1 MMASPNVEDTRDGDY
16 GESEDN
22 VHDQLPSVEQTRL
35 FAATILSDYER
46 RNSVLCE
53 IIVLLHSLSMGNT
66 IKLMDNP
73 SARAS
78 RRKCARALPFRLGVC
93 HGNPACSRFERRVYA
108 RHGTSRTN
116 RAIARTGNFASER
129 FRVQVITSTQGGQL
143 DCEYRSRRRGS
154 CFIGGSL
161 CNYFSS

>member
-35 FAATILSDYER
+35 FAATIPSDFER
-46 RNSVLCE
+46 RNSKRDVMSSMRDNRSTSL
-53 IIVLLHSLSMGNT
+53 SLSMGNT

-78 RRKCARALPFRLGVC
+78 RLA
-93 HGNPACSRFERRVYA
+93 
-108 RHGTSRTN
+108 
-116 RAIARTGNFASER
+116 
-129 FRVQVITSTQGGQL
+129 
-143 DCEYRSRRRGS
+143 
-154 CFIGGSL
+154 
-161 CNYFSS
+161 